1 VKMQMRVAAD
11 EAKLS
16 EAQFVAMTG
25 SRED

>member
-25 SRED
+25 SRKD